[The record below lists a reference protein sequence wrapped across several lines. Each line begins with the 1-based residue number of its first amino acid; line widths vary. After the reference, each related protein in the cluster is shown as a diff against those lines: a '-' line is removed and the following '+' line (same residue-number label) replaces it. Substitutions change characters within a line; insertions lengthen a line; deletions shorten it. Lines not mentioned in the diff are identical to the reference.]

1 MKRAGLIPGLGGI
14 AFGVL
19 MVASLILA
27 DPPGGNYSANDI
39 AGFVARGHR
48 VAVFASIYIFQLG
61 VLGLI
66 LLLTRLRGSITRGNG
81 AFASVFWG
89 SGLAGAACYA
99 VGWSIAMTP
108 ALARA
113 FGGASQVFF
122 DPRVTYGIV
131 VGGAVVMIGPG
142 VFLLAV
148 AMFSLGLGS
157 RGTLP
162 TWLRWATL
170 GAAVIALFSLAY
182 FPYFITFIWA
192 IVTGVWMLTTGG
204 PRETPV
210 ERAQT

>member
-1 MKRAGLIPGLGGI
+1 
-14 AFGVL
+14 
-19 MVASLILA
+19 
-27 DPPGGNYSANDI
+27 
-39 AGFVARGHR
+39 
-48 VAVFASIYIFQLG
+48 
-61 VLGLI
+61 
-66 LLLTRLRGSITRGNG
+66 
-81 AFASVFWG
+81 
-89 SGLAGAACYA
+89 
-99 VGWSIAMTP
+99 
-108 ALARA
+108 
-113 FGGASQVFF
+113 
-122 DPRVTYGIV
+122 
-131 VGGAVVMIGPG
+131 